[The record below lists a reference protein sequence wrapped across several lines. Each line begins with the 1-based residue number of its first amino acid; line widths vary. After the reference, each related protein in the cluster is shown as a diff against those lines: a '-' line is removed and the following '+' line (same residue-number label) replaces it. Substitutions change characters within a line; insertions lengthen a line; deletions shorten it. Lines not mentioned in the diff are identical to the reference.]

1 MPARERCSIWQQ
13 RIRRRCA
20 ESTESADEAQRE
32 ITRVGRGVRIIP
44 PVAKKLEQTLFQFG
58 KMIKIVKRLFGLG
71 QSNPREGTTIVINV
85 EKLERRVA
93 LLEDGVLEEYSIER
107 EGEDNIVGG
116 IFKGKVKN
124 IEPGLKAMFVDI
136 GHEKNA
142 FLHFWDALPLALDS
156 SLEEIH
162 KEGRPRRQQRKITS
176 RDIPD
181 IYPIG
186 SEIMVQ
192 VTKGPISS
200 KGPRVTTN
208 ISLAG
213 RYIVLMP
220 FTDQFGISRKID
232 DPKERQRLRQI
243 VQKLNVP
250 DGMGII
256 MRTVA
261 QGQRFRHFVHDLAML
276 LEEWK
281 EVEAGFAA
289 NNNPHCVYKEPDLIE
304 RTARDFLTD
313 NVDNILC
320 DNDETTQRM
329 QEIAGKISRRAKRH
343 IQYHPG
349 NQPIFEELG
358 IEKQISEAFQRQ
370 VLLPCGGYLVID
382 ETEALIAI
390 DINTGRNNLE
400 AAAEIAHQLRLRNI
414 GGLVVVDFIDMRH
427 RKDQMAVYKAMKDA
441 LKRDKAKTQVMQ
453 ITPIGLME
461 MTRQRINESLLD
473 YVNEH
478 CPYCHGR
485 GRVKSVM
492 TMSVE
497 IQRQLKATIMKYRES
512 VGDMVVVVN
521 SAVLSRF
528 KNEDASL
535 LVELERLCAGR
546 LIFRSD
552 PMIHREAFAILDASN
567 NKPLY
572 QTNM

>member
-1 MPARERCSIWQQ
+1 
-13 RIRRRCA
+13 
-20 ESTESADEAQRE
+20 
-32 ITRVGRGVRIIP
+32 
-44 PVAKKLEQTLFQFG
+44 
-58 KMIKIVKRLFGLG
+58 MIKIVKRLLGLG
-71 QSNPREGTTIVINV
+71 QSHPLEGTTIVVNS

-124 IEPGLKAMFVDI
+124 IEQGLKAMFVDI
-136 GHEKNA
+136 GYEKNA

-156 SLEEIH
+156 SLEEIQ
-162 KEGRPRRQQRKITS
+162 KEGRPRRKPKKITS
-176 RDIPD
+176 KDIPD

-186 SEIMVQ
+186 SDIMVQ
-192 VTKGPISS
+192 VTKGPIGT

-261 QGQRFRHFVHDLAML
+261 QGQRFRHFVRDLAML
-276 LEEWK
+276 LEQWH
-281 EVEAGFAA
+281 EVEEKFAEEKD
-289 NNNPHCVYKEPDLIE
+289 PHCVYREPDLIE

-313 NVDNILC
+313 NVDCILC
-320 DNDETTQRM
+320 DNQETTNYM
-329 QEIAGKISRRAKRH
+329 QEIAGKISRRSKRH
-343 IQYHPG
+343 IQYHPTR
-349 NQPIFEELG
+349 QPIFEELG
-358 IEKQISEAFQRQ
+358 IEKQINEAFQRQ

-390 DINTGRNNLE
+390 DINTGRNKGNKDLDKTILETNLE
-400 AAAEIAHQLRLRNI
+400 SAREIARQLRLRNI

-427 RKDQMAVYKAMKDA
+427 RKDQLAVYKAMKDA

-473 YVNEH
+473 YVNDY

-485 GRVKSVM
+485 GRIKSVM

-497 IQRQLKATIMKYRES
+497 IQRQLKATILKYRDTG
-512 VGDMVVVVN
+512 VGDMIVVVN
-521 SAVLSRF
+521 SSVLSRF
-528 KNEDASL
+528 KNEDANL
-535 LVELERLCAGR
+535 LMELERLCAGR

-552 PMIHREAFAILDASN
+552 PSIHRESFAILDASN

-572 QTNM
+572 KSFT

>member
-1 MPARERCSIWQQ
+1 
-13 RIRRRCA
+13 
-20 ESTESADEAQRE
+20 
-32 ITRVGRGVRIIP
+32 
-44 PVAKKLEQTLFQFG
+44 
-58 KMIKIVKRLFGLG
+58 MISSVKRLFGFG
-71 QSNPREGTTIVINV
+71 QCNPREGTTIVINS

-116 IFKGKVKN
+116 IFKGRVKN

-136 GHEKNA
+136 GYEKNA

-156 SLEEIH
+156 SLEEIQR
-162 KEGRPRRQQRKITS
+162 EGRPRRQQKKITS
-176 RDIPD
+176 KDIPD

-250 DGMGII
+250 EGMGII

-261 QGQRFRHFVHDLAML
+261 QGQRFRHFVRDLAML
-276 LEEWK
+276 LTQWR
-281 EVEAGFAA
+281 EVEEKVAA
-289 NNNPHCVYKEPDLIE
+289 RPAPLCVYREPDLIE

-313 NVDNILC
+313 NVDNIVC
-320 DNDETTQRM
+320 DNLETTQRM
-329 QEIAGKISRRAKRH
+329 QEIAGRISRRAKRH
-343 IQYHPG
+343 IQHYPCR
-349 NQPIFEELG
+349 QPIFEELG
-358 IEKQISEAFQRQ
+358 VEKQINEAFQRQ

-390 DINTGRNNLE
+390 DINTGRNKGNKDLDKTILETNLE
-400 AAAEIAHQLRLRNI
+400 SAREIARQLRLRNI

-427 RKDQMAVYKAMKDA
+427 RKDQLAVYKAMKEA

-473 YVNEH
+473 YVNDH

-485 GRVKSVM
+485 GRIKSVM

-497 IQRQLKATIMKYRES
+497 IQRQLKATILRYRDN

-521 SAVLSRF
+521 SDVLSRF
-528 KNEDASL
+528 KNEDAKL
-535 LVELERLCAGR
+535 LMELERQCAGR

-552 PMIHREAFAILDASN
+552 PSIHREAFAILDPANN
-567 NKPLY
+567 NKALY
-572 QTNM
+572 QVNM